1 MDLLVTGLFFLL
13 LLQVVCAAISSIE
26 GAVVCSGSHCSLLLH
41 LITSIGLL
49 LVVDL
54 V

>member
-1 MDLLVTGLFFLL
+1 VDLLVAGLFFLL
-13 LLQVVCAAISSIE
+13 LLQVVCAIISSME
-26 GAVVCSGSHCSLLLH
+26 GAAVCSGSHCSLLLH

-49 LVVDL
+49 LVVGL

>member
-1 MDLLVTGLFFLL
+1 MDLLVAGLFFLL
-13 LLQVVCAAISSIE
+13 LLQVVCAIISSME
-26 GAVVCSGSHCSLLLH
+26 GAAVCSGSHCSLLLH

-49 LVVDL
+49 LVVGF

>member
-1 MDLLVTGLFFLL
+1 VDLLVAGLFFLL
-13 LLQVVCAAISSIE
+13 LLQVVCAIISSME
-26 GAVVCSGSHCSLLLH
+26 GAAVCSGSHCSLLLH

-49 LVVDL
+49 LVVGF

>member
-13 LLQVVCAAISSIE
+13 LLQVVCAVISSIE
-26 GAVVCSGSHCSLLLH
+26 GAAVSSGSHCSLLLH
-41 LITSIGLL
+41 LITFIGLL